1 MLAIYCRISVDRENQ
16 KSIKEQELLG
26 KEFAETNSLNYQIY
40 VDKGISGGGEISKRP
55 AFEKMIGDIQDG
67 NITAVYVWNQDRT
80 EREEVT
86 WFTLA
91 NLIIENEI
99 ALYENGTLID
109 LNDPTVYFM
118 RGMMSQMNALYRRTT
133 SKKIKAVL
141 SRNASEGKAHSS
153 ILPYGYAKDEK
164 GYLIIDEE
172 ESEIVERI
180 YELSLKGVGTRSI
193 AETLDKEGVKT
204 RYNKIGKGT
213 MSTKNKHTGKVTI
226 TKKTNIRWA
235 GNTIR
240 NIIKNTLYKGERYF
254 GGKVYTA
261 PALFDEIYWNKVNDN
276 LTKNQ
281 NNTGKKVEHK
291 YLLKGLL
298 ICGKCGRNYYGRTR
312 VSKKDNYYMCSSK
325 RYKTENCGNRSFNID
340 TLEGFIWQRFF
351 ETKELSKLINEHL
364 KDNSNTSKT
373 SDLEADLRTFDKTL
387 STISK
392 ERENAVKLAVKGLL
406 KESDIQPEIER
417 IDREILDLKIKTNNT
432 KEQLENYRNVGQ
444 KVEEISTDLKQIKK
458 NTAFNDKRDII
469 RKYVK
474 SITIS
479 YNENWYGLDIEFKIS
494 GMPKERYEIDKLYK
508 LAIQLDVSGNRI
520 IIHLKTGKVTYHPK
534 TDIIFGE
541 I

>member
-26 KEFAETNSLNYQIY
+26 KEFAQTHNLNYEIY

-67 NITAVYVWNQDRT
+67 RITAVYVWNQDRT
-80 EREEVT
+80 EREEIT

-99 ALYENGTLID
+99 ELYENGTLID

-153 ILPYGYAKDEK
+153 ILPYGYSKDEK
-164 GYLIIDEE
+164 GYLVIDEE
-172 ESEIVERI
+172 ESKIVERI

-193 AETLDKEGVKT
+193 AETLDIEGVST

-213 MSTKNKHTGKVTI
+213 ISTVNKHTGKVTV
-226 TKKTNIRWA
+226 TKKSDIKWA

-240 NIIKNTLYKGERYF
+240 NIIKNTIYKGERHF
-254 GGKVYTA
+254 GGKVYNA
-261 PALFDEIYWNKVNDN
+261 PALFDEIYWNKVNEN
-276 LTKNQ
+276 LTNNQ

-312 VSKKDNYYMCSSK
+312 VNKKDNYYMCSSK
-325 RYKTENCGNRSFNID
+325 RHKTENCGNRSLNINV
-340 TLEGFIWQRFF
+340 LEGFVWQRFF
-351 ETKELSKLINEHL
+351 ETKELNKLITEHL
-364 KDNSNTSKT
+364 KDNSNTSKIT
-373 SDLEADLRTFDKTL
+373 HLEKDLATFDRAL
-387 STISK
+387 SNLSK
-392 ERENAVKLAVKGLL
+392 ERENAIQLAIKGLL
-406 KESDIQPEIER
+406 KEGDIQPEIER
-417 IDREILDLKIKTNNT
+417 IDRELLDLKIKTNNT
-432 KEQLENYRNVGQ
+432 KEQIDGYNQVGQ
-444 KVEEISTDLKQIKK
+444 KVAEINTDLKQIKK
-458 NTAFNDKRDII
+458 NTAFNDKKDII
-469 RKYVK
+469 RKYIK

-479 YNENWYGLDIEFKIS
+479 YKDDWYSLGIEFNIV
-494 GMPKERYEIDKLYK
+494 GMPMERYEIDKLYK
-508 LAIQLDVSGNRI
+508 LAIQVDVSGNRI

-534 TDIIFGE
+534 TDLIFGE
-541 I
+541 L